1 MKVAYLTGEYPRAT
15 DTFILREVQGLR
27 KLGVDVVTCSVR
39 TTSADHHVG
48 PEQKAEAA
56 TTFKILDAAKKP
68 SILIRSHLR
77 AIRQPSRYLHA
88 LRLALRTSPPGIRNH
103 VYQFFYFLE
112 AAILVDHL
120 RQERVDHLHNHIA
133 TASCTVAMIAS
144 AMSGIPYSFTLHGP
158 GIFFE
163 AHHWRLDTKIET
175 AAFVSCISDFCR
187 SQAMLF
193 SAHRDWDKLHIVH
206 CGVEPER
213 YVAGA
218 RPTRPTLLFVGRL
231 AAVKGVLVLFDAL
244 KAIIKQH
251 PDVLLRLIGDGPER
265 SSLEARAVE
274 LGIQDHVE
282 FCGYKSQADVAE
294 ALSAADVFV
303 LPSFAEG
310 VPVVLMEAMASQVP
324 VVTSR
329 IAGVP
334 ELVEDGRSGLLV
346 PPGATGP
353 LADALNKLLG
363 DAKLRAEMGRIG
375 QAKVATDYVSSK
387 EAEKLMH
394 LFQHYRTELPS

>member
-48 PEQKAEAA
+48 PEQQAEAA
-56 TTFKILDAAKKP
+56 TTFKIVDAAKKP

-213 YVAGA
+213 YFARA

>member
-39 TTSADHHVG
+39 TTSADNHVG

-88 LRLALRTSPPGIRNH
+88 LRLAMRTSPPGIRNH
-103 VYQFFYFLE
+103 AYQFFYFLE
-112 AAILVDHL
+112 AAVLVDHL

-213 YVAGA
+213 YVAGP
-218 RPTRPTLLFVGRL
+218 RPARPTLLFVGRL

-334 ELVEDGRSGLLV
+334 ELVEDGQSGLLV

-363 DAKLRAEMGRIG
+363 DPKLREEMGRIG
-375 QAKVATDYVSSK
+375 QAKVATDYVSVK

-394 LFQHYRTELPS
+394 LFQHYRTELRS